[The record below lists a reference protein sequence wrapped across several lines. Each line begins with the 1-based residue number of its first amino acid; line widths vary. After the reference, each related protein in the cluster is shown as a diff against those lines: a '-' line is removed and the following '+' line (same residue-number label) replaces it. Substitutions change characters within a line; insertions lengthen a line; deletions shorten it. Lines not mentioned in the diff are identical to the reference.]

1 MRKGI
6 TMSETKIPFS
16 LRLSIEEHKTLKE
29 AAGQQSMAQYARIR
43 LFGEGVKL
51 RKKRGL
57 KPIEDREALGRVLG
71 RLGASNISQNLAI
84 LAEAAEAGCLHI
96 DAKTLME
103 ISQACSEI
111 KAMRIDLMQALGL
124 KIKQPP
130 VALVHSFLEAA
141 E

>member
-1 MRKGI
+1 MRKGT

-29 AAGQQSMAQYARIR
+29 AAGQQSMAQYARVR
-43 LFGEGVKL
+43 LFGDGVKL

-71 RLGASNISQNLAI
+71 KLGASNVSQNLAI
-84 LAEAAEAGCLHI
+84 LAEAAQSGCLQI

-103 ISQACSEI
+103 ISQACAEI
-111 KAMRIDLMQALGL
+111 KALRSDLMQALGL
-124 KIKQPP
+124 KIKKPS
-130 VALVHSFLEAA
+130 VALSHSFLEAA